1 MFKWIVRLLLIG
13 LLVAGV
19 WAGWRYFRPVESM
32 AVHTCPI
39 SQGPL
44 SLTVT
49 ATGKLAPTIQVLV
62 GCEVSGTVGEILVG
76 HNEVV
81 KKGQLIAQ
89 LKPELLR
96 AEHEQANAELARA
109 QAALRQLEVQEAEGK
124 RRFERVQKLQAQGAA
139 PDEEYKAL
147 EAAWQAAMA
156 SAEAGRAAVK
166 GAQNAVDLTKYRL
179 GKAEIRSPINGI
191 VLDRRVDVGQTVAAT
206 LMTPELFVLAEDLSR
221 MDLQADVSEAD
232 IGYICAGQR
241 ATFTVNAYRDREFEG
256 IVRQIRNQPHSIGN
270 VVTYTVV
277 IEVANKELLLRPG
290 MPADINVEVVRLDQT
305 LKIAN
310 AALRF
315 RPPLPADQVRKA
327 LDQVQWPPA
336 PAPIPVAGDAKA
348 TSKSGEVSIVPP
360 PIKPAK
366 ATLWRFA
373 ANAWLPVPVWT
384 GYTDNRET
392 VVFAEPGVE
401 KGLEF
406 ATEVVMSS
414 GGRGQSQFEQ
424 AILMTQPE
432 NRRF

>member
-1 MFKWIVRLLLIG
+1 MLKWIIRLLLVG
-13 LLVAGV
+13 LLGLGV

-32 AVHTCPI
+32 MVQTCPV

-49 ATGKLAPTIQVLV
+49 ATGKLAPTTQVLV
-62 GCEVSGTVGEILVG
+62 GCEVSGTVGEIHVG
-76 HNEVV
+76 HNDAV
-81 KKGQLIAQ
+81 KKGQLIAR

-109 QAALRQLEVQEAEGK
+109 QAALKQLEVQEAEGK
-124 RRFERVQKLQAQGAA
+124 RRFERVERLKAQNAA
-139 PDEEYKAL
+139 PDEEYKTLKAAW
-147 EAAWQAAMA
+147 EAAAA

-179 GKAEIRSPINGI
+179 GKTEITSPIDGI

-206 LMTPELFVLAEDLSR
+206 LMTPELFVLAEDLSK
-221 MDLQADVSEAD
+221 MDLLADASEAD

-256 IVRQIRNQPHSIGN
+256 VVRQIRNQPHSVGN

-277 IEVANKELLLRPG
+277 IEVANNDLLLRPG
-290 MPADINVEVVRLDQT
+290 MPADISIEVVRLDQT

-315 RPPLPADQVRKA
+315 RPPLPPDEVRKA
-327 LDQVQWPPA
+327 LDQAQWPPA
-336 PAPIPVAGDAKA
+336 PTPIPVAGDPKA
-348 TSKSGEVSIVPP
+348 TSKSGEVSIAPP
-360 PIKPAK
+360 PIRPTK

-373 ANAWLPVPVWT
+373 VNAWTPVPVWT

-392 VVFAEPGVE
+392 VLFAVPGVE
-401 KGLEF
+401 QGREF
-406 ATEVVMSS
+406 ASEVVMSS
-414 GGRGQSQFEQ
+414 GGRGPSQFEQ